1 MKNMLFIVPNNDG
14 ESVEIQRLLKAN
26 NSMFLV
32 TQQTWGASWD
42 RLEDEIKDKINSF
55 EGLIYGIELQ
65 GKPINNGI
73 NIDHHKYEN
82 DDRSNSLSSL
92 EQVAILIDAKLS
104 YYQKAVS
111 DNDKGHMKLMY
122 RNGFD
127 NATVSLVRE
136 QDRKAQ
142 GITDE
147 DEKAAEDAI
156 KKIQIKNKLAI
167 VELPHSKCATVTD
180 RLYNKY
186 DNLLIICGDG
196 ELDFYGNG
204 YVCEKLHLEFGG
216 WIGGQLPEYGF
227 WGNHTICVESII
239 YRIQTLL

>member
-26 NSMFLV
+26 NCMFLV

-65 GKPINNGI
+65 GEPLNNGI

-127 NATVSLVRE
+127 NATVSLVR
-136 QDRKAQ
+136 DY
-142 GITDE
+142 
-147 DEKAAEDAI
+147 
-156 KKIQIKNKLAI
+156 L
-167 VELPHSKCATVTD
+167 
-180 RLYNKY
+180 
-186 DNLLIICGDG
+186 
-196 ELDFYGNG
+196 
-204 YVCEKLHLEFGG
+204 
-216 WIGGQLPEYGF
+216 
-227 WGNHTICVESII
+227 
-239 YRIQTLL
+239 